1 MTLERRSLSDIP
13 ESPDNLKIRDALVE
27 TLARAKYTGID
38 LYLTGGTAAAAYAG
52 ETRPLSLDLD
62 FFVEPTSKARV
73 QEVFGG
79 NFRYFGEKKLF
90 KSDKLMGHAGNGVD
104 LDFIAEQNI
113 VPDETKPEEK
123 ITLKLGQFAKKKAL
137 ERDFMGERVL
147 VMPPEMVVIAKLFA
161 GRGIELGKYDL
172 ADSEAVIVSG
182 IIRPDFFRRAAE
194 EIAGGD
200 ETTIALVQGRLMA
213 ALQKLTFGS
222 EIDALMKAV
231 EAMENGPLSR
241 TSITDIQETMRRR
254 TLPDRE

>member
-1 MTLERRSLSDIP
+1 MTLELRHQSGIP
-13 ESPDNLKIRDALVE
+13 ESPDNLKLKDALAE
-27 TLARAKYTGID
+27 TLAKAKHCGID
-38 LYLTGGTAAAAYAG
+38 LYLTGGTAAAVYGG

-62 FFVEPTSKARV
+62 FFVHPEVKERV
-73 QEVFGG
+73 QQRFGG
-79 NFRYFGEKKLF
+79 TFRFFGEKKLF
-90 KSDKLMGHAGNGVD
+90 KSDKLVGQASNGVD

-113 VPDETKPEEK
+113 VPDETKPEER
-123 ITLKLGQFAKKKAL
+123 ITLRLGQFAKKKAL
-137 ERDFMGERVL
+137 DREFMGEGVL

-172 ADSEAVIVSG
+172 ADSEAVINSG

-200 ETTIALVQGRLMA
+200 ENIIALVQNRLIG
-213 ALQKLTFGS
+213 ALQKLTPGS
-222 EIDALMKAV
+222 ETEALIKAI

-241 TSITDIQETMRRR
+241 TSITEIQEAMRRR